1 MNSLY
6 ATLKTKDIPLKY
18 DDVHKIISLD
28 ENAEETQLKPLDEI
42 VVDYQ
47 NMDSAKHMDRTS
59 ILEQLRKKNALVTI
73 CETEEDKQKMKK
85 NMDEKD
91 DEKESEKESEKEGE
105 KESEKEKKN
114 EKFKKEPM

>member
-73 CETEEDKQKMKK
+73 CETEEDKQKMKVMIQIFGRDTPIELEYHQVTRE
-85 NMDEKD
+85 N
-91 DEKESEKESEKEGE
+91 
-105 KESEKEKKN
+105 
-114 EKFKKEPM
+114 